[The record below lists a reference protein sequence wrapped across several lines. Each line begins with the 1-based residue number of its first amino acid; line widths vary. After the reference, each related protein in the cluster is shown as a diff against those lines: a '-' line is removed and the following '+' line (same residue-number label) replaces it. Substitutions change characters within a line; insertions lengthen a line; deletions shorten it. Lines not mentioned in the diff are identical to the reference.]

1 MPTLLGQEWA
11 DAKQLHHHLLTAIS
25 ARGGESRSRVLI
37 KVTMWQGPTKEATT
51 GLHKILDSNGFLYD
65 NFCPEN
71 KDYER

>member
-25 ARGGESRSRVLI
+25 ARGGEGRSHVLI
-37 KVTMWQGPTKEATT
+37 KSNHAEWANQRGNNKPPQNFD
-51 GLHKILDSNGFLYD
+51 LNGFLY
-65 NFCPEN
+65 NFYPEN